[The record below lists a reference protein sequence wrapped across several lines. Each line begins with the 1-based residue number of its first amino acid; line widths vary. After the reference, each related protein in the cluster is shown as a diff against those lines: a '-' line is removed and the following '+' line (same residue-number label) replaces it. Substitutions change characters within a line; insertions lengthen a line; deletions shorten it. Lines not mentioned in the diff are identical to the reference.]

1 MNVEN
6 SKMNEQHKFVLNL
19 LQGLDFKSSGG
30 HVAFQNLNLL
40 HI

>member
-1 MNVEN
+1 MNEEN

-19 LQGLDFKSSGG
+19 SQGLDFKSSGG